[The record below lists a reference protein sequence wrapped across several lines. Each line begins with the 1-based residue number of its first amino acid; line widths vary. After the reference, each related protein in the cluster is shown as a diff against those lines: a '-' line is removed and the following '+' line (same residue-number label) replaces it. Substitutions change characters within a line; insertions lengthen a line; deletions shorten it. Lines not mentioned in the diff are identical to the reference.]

1 MTQSSTNINN
11 SIFTDDYVSPTS
23 DVLLGDLYELEPG
36 SRATFRVCDIIRF
49 PLLLTENVTAFEN
62 ADLLEPD
69 VLGDRVL
76 REPRTISETLF
87 FREKANRSFTYIVM
101 STRIAPYVSMEERF
115 GATPRKSRF
124 FPDFFNIQK
133 FVDYVV
139 RRPHPSALVQR
150 EISKATK
157 DIHIEIHPQ
166 VVREAEEKTL
176 TDDLEAG
183 INLAQESYSTLK
195 RIEVNIEHDPEI
207 VERKTIRF
215 TLVVSG
221 EPDTVLENE
230 TLFKKRLRRR
240 ISPRA
245 RELITVTYSWDK
257 Q

>member
-1 MTQSSTNINN
+1 MPQSSTNINN
-11 SIFTDDYVSPTS
+11 SSFTDDYISPKS
-23 DVLLGDLYELEPG
+23 GVLLGDLHELESG
-36 SRATFRVCDIIRF
+36 SISTLRFCDITRWP
-49 PLLLTENVTAFEN
+49 PLLAENCTAFED

-87 FREKANRSFTYIVM
+87 FREKADRSFTYIVM
-101 STRIAPYVSMEERF
+101 STRIEPYVSIEERF

-157 DIHIEIHPQ
+157 DIPIEIHPQ
-166 VVREAEEKTL
+166 VVREAEENSL
-176 TDDLEAG
+176 TDDLEG
-183 INLAQESYSTLK
+183 TINLAQETYSTLK

-207 VERKTIRF
+207 LERKTICF
-215 TLVVSG
+215 TLIVSG
-221 EPDTVLENE
+221 EADTVLENE
-230 TLFKKRLRRR
+230 TLFKKRLQRR